1 MRLFIIIINLL
12 LITYPLYSADNSGT
26 TSVNFLKIGTSSRY
40 LARGEAFTAL
50 VDDPSALTVNPA
62 GLATMD
68 KMELLFSH
76 YEWLLDLDYEH
87 LAMVK
92 PAFKGL
98 YKFQGVMGFGLTYLH
113 LPSWNH
119 YDMWGDNVGKL
130 DYNDLAFI
138 TGYGQQIY
146 SFDVGLSLKAIRQ
159 QVQDVVSYSF
169 GSDIGMIYTYKLP
182 KNFLWLNNTYG
193 KSIKTALVVQNIG
206 SGIKGY
212 SMPTTIKFGMGSEIM
227 NDFQIELDVEQPL
240 DSRTRLNFGMEY
252 NIRNYLNLRAGY
264 RFFGYKVDSF
274 TMGIGIRYPF
284 DNKLVKID
292 GAYAPEGV
300 LRNTAD
306 LTFGIK
312 FPGIDMEK
320 EWRIANTL
328 YYKGIYYYTNGKLKK
343 AIELWKEALKHNPGH
358 KKAKEKIKDAEY
370 LLKLKEV
377 EKDVK
382 DEYKEGIDEK
392 SK

>member
-1 MRLFIIIINLL
+1 
-12 LITYPLYSADNSGT
+12 
-26 TSVNFLKIGTSSRY
+26 
-40 LARGEAFTAL
+40 
-50 VDDPSALTVNPA
+50 
-62 GLATMD
+62 
-68 KMELLFSH
+68 
-76 YEWLLDLDYEH
+76 
-87 LAMVK
+87 
-92 PAFKGL
+92 
-98 YKFQGVMGFGLTYLH
+98 
-113 LPSWNH
+113 
-119 YDMWGDNVGKL
+119 
-130 DYNDLAFI
+130 
-138 TGYGQQIY
+138 
-146 SFDVGLSLKAIRQ
+146 
-159 QVQDVVSYSF
+159 
-169 GSDIGMIYTYKLP
+169 
-182 KNFLWLNNTYG
+182 
-193 KSIKTALVVQNIG
+193 
-206 SGIKGY
+206 
-212 SMPTTIKFGMGSEIM
+212 MPTTIKFGMGSEIM